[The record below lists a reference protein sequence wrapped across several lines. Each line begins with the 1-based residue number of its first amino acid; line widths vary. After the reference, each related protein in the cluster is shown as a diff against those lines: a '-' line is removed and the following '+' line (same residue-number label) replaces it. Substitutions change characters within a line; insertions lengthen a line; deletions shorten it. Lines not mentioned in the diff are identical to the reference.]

1 MKIISDKTRIPLTW
15 FFSFVGVCACVVVTG
30 MSMVFYVSRIES
42 TANQAYAMVKDQKDE
57 MKEISISWE
66 QALKEQVS
74 YLRSID
80 QRLSRIEGSSR
91 K

>member
-1 MKIISDKTRIPLTW
+1 MQIINEKTKIPLAW
-15 FFSFVGVCACVVVTG
+15 FFSFIGVCACVIVTG

-42 TANQAYAMVKDQKDE
+42 TANNAYSMVKDQKED
-57 MKEISISWE
+57 MKEISVLWS
-66 QALKEQVS
+66 QALKEQNY

-80 QRLSRIEGSSR
+80 QRLSRIEGSNR